1 MIFKET
7 DLKGAYVVEL
17 ETNVDERGYFA
28 RAWCKKE
35 FSQLG
40 LDTNIV
46 QCNLSYNNK
55 KGTLRGMHYQ
65 SEPYGETKFVRCVK
79 GALYDVIIDIR
90 KESKT
95 YGKWIGV
102 ELSEKNGRAL
112 YIPAG
117 FAHGFQ
123 TLEDDTLMIYQVSE
137 FYTPGYEKGIRWDD
151 SFFNIKWPQE
161 EHRIISE
168 KDRNWKDFSL

>member
-1 MIFKET
+1 MIFRET
-7 DLKGAYVVEL
+7 DLKGAYIVDL
-17 ETNVDERGYFA
+17 ETNIDERGYFA

-40 LDTNIV
+40 LETNIV
-46 QCNLSYNNK
+46 QCNLSYNNI

-79 GALYDVIIDIR
+79 GALYDVIIDVR
-90 KESKT
+90 KDSKT

-102 ELSEKNGRAL
+102 ELSEKNGRGL
-112 YIPAG
+112 YIPVG

-123 TLEDDTLMIYQVSE
+123 TLEDNTLMIYQVSE

-151 SFFNIKWPQE
+151 PFFNIKWPE
-161 EHRIISE
+161 TEHRIISE
-168 KDRNWKDFSL
+168 KDRNWKNFSL

>member
-7 DLKGAYVVEL
+7 DLKGAYIVDL
-17 ETNVDERGYFA
+17 ETNIDERGYFA

-40 LDTNIV
+40 LETNIV

-79 GALYDVIIDIR
+79 GALYDVIIDVR
-90 KESKT
+90 KESET

-102 ELSEKNGRAL
+102 ELSEKNGRGL
-112 YIPAG
+112 YIPVG

-123 TLEDDTLMIYQVSE
+123 TLEDDTLMMYQVSE

-151 SFFNIKWPQE
+151 SFFNIKWPE
-161 EHRIISE
+161 EEQRIISE
-168 KDRNWKDFSL
+168 KDRNWKNFSL